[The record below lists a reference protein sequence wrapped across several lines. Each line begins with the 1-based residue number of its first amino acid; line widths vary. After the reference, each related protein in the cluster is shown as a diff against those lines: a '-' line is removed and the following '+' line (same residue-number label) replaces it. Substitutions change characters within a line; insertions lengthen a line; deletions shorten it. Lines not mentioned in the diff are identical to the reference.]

1 MYEAH
6 WQLTTKPFEPSGDA
20 PWYYP
25 SESHQAAIL
34 KLRYAL
40 ESRRSA
46 ALLTGG
52 TGLGKSMLIGALKKQ
67 LAEQCSPFAH
77 VVLPQISTRELLA
90 YIANELGA
98 PLLDS
103 ATFSTEESLRRIQL
117 VLAEAAETGK
127 RPVLAIDEAHLLMDS
142 AATEVLRLLLN
153 LSDEGPAVLTIL
165 LVGQTSLLPAL
176 DRQPALEER
185 LSVKVL
191 LRPLTLDETT
201 SYVMHRLSAAG
212 ARREIF
218 TTDALTRIHELA
230 GGNPRRI
237 NRLCDLVLLMGFA
250 EERDRIRAEQIEQVS
265 NELVTVI
272 PDHTDW

>member
-6 WQLTTKPFEPSGDA
+6 WHLTTKPFEPSGDT

-25 SESHQAAIL
+25 SEPHQAALL
-34 KLRYAL
+34 KLRYAV

-52 TGLGKSMLIGALKKQ
+52 TGLGKSMLIGALRKQ
-67 LAEQCSPFAH
+67 LAERCGPFAH
-77 VVLPQISTRELLA
+77 VVLPQVSTRELLA

-98 PLLDS
+98 PLIDS
-103 ATFSTEESLRRIQL
+103 ATLSAEESLRRVQL
-117 VLAEAAETGK
+117 VLAEAAQSGK
-127 RPVLAIDEAHLLMDS
+127 HPVLAIDEAHLFVDP

-153 LSDEGPAVLTIL
+153 LSDEGPANLTIL
-165 LVGQTSLLPAL
+165 LIGQTSLLTVL

-191 LRPLTLDETT
+191 LRPLTLDESS
-201 SYVMHRLSAAG
+201 SYIMHRLGAAG

-218 TTDALTRIHELA
+218 TTDALNRIHELA

-250 EERDRIRAEQIEQVS
+250 EQRERIRAEQVEQVS
-265 NELVTVI
+265 NELVTVT
-272 PDHTDW
+272 PDQTEW